1 MAALD
6 EIHGWTSFDEEQNL
20 GGFVHGEEIRD
31 GLLNAVVEQVE
42 VLAVKTADE
51 LATSVGDDDP
61 DVDAVYADSY
71 VGSRLVG
78 LLRGSGRREQ
88 KDAKGKE

>member
-31 GLLNAVVEQVE
+31 GLLDAVVEKVE
-42 VLAVKTADE
+42 VLAVETTDE
-51 LATSVGDDDP
+51 LATSVGDDDS
-61 DVDAVYADSY
+61 DANAVYADAY
-71 VGSRLVG
+71 VGSRLIG
-78 LLRGSGRREQ
+78 LLRKTGRRKQ
-88 KDAKGKE
+88 